1 MADTPRNG
9 RDAPQTGRTTVSADP
24 RPPALGP
31 DVADEFAELT
41 REVSKDGT
49 PTSTLDTICR
59 LAVDVVDP
67 AEHAAVTL
75 VRSSRFTTVAS
86 SSDVPPRVDQLQYET
101 REGPCIDAL
110 IEEDIYRS
118 NDLCAERRWPA
129 FSAAV
134 VPRTGIRA
142 MLSYRLFL
150 REDAVAAL
158 NLYASRPHVFA
169 DPDLA
174 LGSIFASHAALAYQ
188 AARDHERVENLE
200 TALHSNRRIGMAI
213 GILMAVRKVTDAEA
227 FGLLRKLSQ
236 QSHRKLAEIA
246 EDVIFT
252 GDLP

>member
-1 MADTPRNG
+1 
-9 RDAPQTGRTTVSADP
+9 VSADP
-24 RPPALGP
+24 HSPTVGP
-31 DVADEFAELT
+31 DLADEFAELA

-49 PTSTLDTICR
+49 PTSTLDAICR

-67 AEHAAVTL
+67 AEHAAVSL
-75 VRSSRFTTVAS
+75 VKSARFTTVAS
-86 SSDVPPRVDQLQYET
+86 SSDLPPKVDRLQYET

-110 IEEDIYRS
+110 MEDDTYRS

-134 VPRTGIRA
+134 VPKTGIRA

-150 REDAVAAL
+150 REDTVAAL
-158 NLYASRPHVFA
+158 NLYASRPHVFG
-169 DPDLA
+169 DSDVA

-200 TALHSNRRIGMAI
+200 TALQSNRRIGMAI

-227 FGLLRKLSQ
+227 FGLMRKLSQ

-252 GDLP
+252 GDLL